1 MGCYDLIERR
11 AIVADDT
18 ELRVR
23 QHIHVARAVTEAL
36 NNRIKVSTELQI
48 WEVIGALVLAN
59 GRLAVDDACHQTSW
73 RASEIVNRESEEE
86 AANLELSLEKADYG
100 EFKLE
105 AS

>member
-1 MGCYDLIERR
+1 MGCYDEIERR

-23 QHIHVARAVTEAL
+23 QHIHVARAVTESL
-36 NNRIKVSTELQI
+36 NNRIKVSTELQV
-48 WEVIGALVLAN
+48 WEVVGALVLAN
-59 GRLAVDDACHQTSW
+59 GRLAVDDACQTSW

>member
-1 MGCYDLIERR
+1 MGCYDEIERR
-11 AIVADDT
+11 VIVADDT

-36 NNRIKVSTELQI
+36 NNRIKVSTELQV

-59 GRLAVDDACHQTSW
+59 GRLAVDDACQTSW

-86 AANLELSLEKADYG
+86 AANLELSLE
-100 EFKLE
+100 E

>member
-59 GRLAVDDACHQTSW
+59 GRLAVDDACQTSW

-86 AANLELSLEKADYG
+86 AANLELSLE
-100 EFKLE
+100 E

>member
-1 MGCYDLIERR
+1 MGCYDEIERR

-36 NNRIKVSTELQI
+36 NNRIKVSTELQV
-48 WEVIGALVLAN
+48 WEVVGALVLAN
-59 GRLAVDDACHQTSW
+59 GRLAVDDACQTSW